1 MSRNLTPEPVATGSA
16 ETRIG
21 QLRWRE
27 YGDPR
32 EAAGD
37 KTLLFV
43 HGLLTNSDVW
53 GEVVQNLSQDFRCI
67 TLDIPLGS
75 HTIPAHEDAALTVAA
90 LAQAVNEAAEQL
102 CPHGFTLIGS
112 DTGGVVSQLAAVQEP
127 ACRMRTWFPCRKA
140 THSASW
146 ISPNLW
152 RTPYGKNWLGNPSPP
167 PPRILHRNFLTGEP
181 YALVRP

>member
-27 YGDPR
+27 YGGPR
-32 EAAGD
+32 EAAGER
-37 KTLLFV
+37 TLLFV

-75 HTIPAHEDAALTVAA
+75 HTIPAREDAALTVAE

-102 CPHGFTLIGS
+102 
-112 DTGGVVSQLAAVQEP
+112 
-127 ACRMRTWFPCRKA
+127 
-140 THSASW
+140 
-146 ISPNLW
+146 
-152 RTPYGKNWLGNPSPP
+152 
-167 PPRILHRNFLTGEP
+167 
-181 YALVRP
+181 

>member
-1 MSRNLTPEPVATGSA
+1 MSRNLTPEPVVTGSA

-27 YGDPR
+27 YGGSR

-53 GEVVQNLSQDFRCI
+53 GEVVENLSQDFRCI

-75 HTIPAHEDAALTVAA
+75 HTIPAREDAALTVAE
-90 LAQAVNEAAEQL
+90 LAQAVTEAAEQL
-102 CPHGFTLIGS
+102 CPHVYPHWQRYRRGGFS
-112 DTGGVVSQLAAVQEP
+112 AGGGAGTRRAQAPGA
-127 ACRMRTWFPCRKA
+127 
-140 THSASW
+140 
-146 ISPNLW
+146 
-152 RTPYGKNWLGNPSPP
+152 
-167 PPRILHRNFLTGEP
+167 
-181 YALVRP
+181 ALVRYRE